1 MNNYMVVDKSGE
13 AVETDV
19 ILHPGEV
26 LALELE
32 ARGLKKMEFAG
43 KIGLSISHFSELL
56 HAKRHVSED
65 LALRLEKALDID
77 AEFWMRVQVKYN
89 LDKKRLE
96 YAQNATQMGVS
107 EPDVVYEKVKQ
118 KKNK

>member
-1 MNNYMVVDKSGE
+1 MNNYMVVDKNGGE
-13 AVETDV
+13 VLTDV
-19 ILHPGEV
+19 TLHPGEV

-32 ARGLKKMEFAG
+32 ARGLKKMEFAE
-43 KIGLSISHFSELL
+43 KIGMRLSHFSELL

-96 YAQNATQMGVS
+96 YAQNTPVMGVN
-107 EPDVVYEKVKQ
+107 EPEAIYKKVKQ
-118 KKNK
+118 KKEI

>member
-1 MNNYMVVDKSGE
+1 MNNYMVVDKKGE
-13 AVETDV
+13 EVLTDV
-19 ILHPGEV
+19 TLHPGEV

-32 ARGLKKMEFAG
+32 ARGLKKTEFAE
-43 KIGLSISHFSELL
+43 KIGMRISHFSELI

-89 LDKKRLE
+89 LDKKRVE
-96 YAQNATQMGVS
+96 YAQNNSVMGVS
-107 EPDVVYEKVKQ
+107 EPEAIY
-118 KKNK
+118 KKTKKIKH